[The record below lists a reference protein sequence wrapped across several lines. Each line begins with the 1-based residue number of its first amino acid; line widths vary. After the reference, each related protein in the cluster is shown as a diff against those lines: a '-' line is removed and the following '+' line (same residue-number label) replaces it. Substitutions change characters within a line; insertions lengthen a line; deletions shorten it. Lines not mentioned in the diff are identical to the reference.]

1 MSLQSHSSN
10 MNTSVSCCQVN
21 QRCSERERDEPEKP
35 RALLPGEVPRS
46 EVQHRDRSPQQ
57 LRVSRR
63 DRSAAGQVACTLQNA
78 CMCDFP
84 QVFCVH
90 FFLTLKT
97 VFLCF
102 AERSRSSRF
111 CVSAEAWSSRHL
123 RVVSGTLSPSS
134 IPPAPATL

>member
-1 MSLQSHSSN
+1 MN
-10 MNTSVSCCQVN
+10 MSVSCRQVN
-21 QRCSERERDEPEKP
+21 QRRSERERDEPEKP

-46 EVQHRDRSPQQ
+46 EVQHRDGSPQQ

-90 FFLTLKT
+90 FFLNLKAR
-97 VFLCF
+97 VSVLC
-102 AERSRSSRF
+102 RK
-111 CVSAEAWSSRHL
+111 VQIQHVL
-123 RVVSGTLSPSS
+123 RVCRGVELQTFKSGLGNIKPLLHSSSPSNFVGVLS
-134 IPPAPATL
+134 R